1 MVCSLVKKGVIGTA
15 LGVAALALVFGSS
28 TSSYVRTA
36 FTKVRRD
43 VRASVP
49 LPFDIERTR
58 DEIAAL
64 EPAIR
69 DNIEKLARAEVDLEQ
84 LDKEI
89 ATIRTNLGAEK
100 TAMLT
105 LRESLKSGEY
115 RLAGHRGV
123 AYTED
128 EVKTDLA
135 RRFDSYNN
143 VVKIL
148 EAKETTFKAKQNEIV
163 AFRKQLET
171 TVAERRKL
179 SIKLDEIEARLSQI
193 EATKATNEFQL
204 DGGALSH
211 AREAVADL
219 EKRLNVMTRA
229 AEMEGRL
236 VETGVPVPVPADAGR
251 DVVKEIDA
259 AFAPAATGT
268 ATETAPAGKSL

>member
-1 MVCSLVKKGVIGTA
+1 MVCSLVKKGVIGAA
-15 LGVAALALVFGSS
+15 LGAGALLLVFG
-28 TSSYVRTA
+28 TRAPSYVKTA

-58 DEIAAL
+58 EEIASL

-69 DNIEKLARAEVDLEQ
+69 DNIEKLARAEVDLEH

-115 RLAGHRGV
+115 RLAGHGSV

-143 VVKIL
+143 VMKIL
-148 EAKETTFKAKQNEIV
+148 EAKEATYKAKQNEIV

-171 TVAERRKL
+171 TVAERKKL

-193 EATKATNEFQL
+193 EAARATNEFHF

-211 AREAVADL
+211 AREAVSDL
-219 EKRLNVMTRA
+219 EKRLDVMTRA

-236 VETGVPVPVPADAGR
+236 VETGVPVQVEPTR
-251 DVVKEIDA
+251 DVVREIDA
-259 AFAPAATGT
+259 AFAPEAAEE
-268 ATETAPAGKSL
+268 APAPAGKSL